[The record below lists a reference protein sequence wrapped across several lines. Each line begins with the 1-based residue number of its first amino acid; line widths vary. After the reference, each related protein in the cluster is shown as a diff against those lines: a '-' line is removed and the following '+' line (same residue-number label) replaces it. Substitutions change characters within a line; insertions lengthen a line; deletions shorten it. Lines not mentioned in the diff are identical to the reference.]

1 MDYQRTIM
9 PRVNE
14 LLTDKKIK
22 AEIKKGANKISD
34 GAISGLALHKTKS
47 GYVWRLRYTYGKKR
61 SYYAIGEYPV
71 VSLKEAREIARETK
85 LLLEKGID
93 PNLHK
98 KQQRE
103 ELIRQQNKMR
113 VTDLIDEYLEI
124 KKNNVS
130 EARFKKNYV
139 GTFNNYVIPYIG
151 KKYIDEI
158 NEDEILALV
167 KKVPKIKLKNATRSG
182 NKTYKAKEVLSII
195 KNLFEYAFR
204 NKYLKHN
211 PISLIDLDIILP
223 KHIEKHMEA
232 ITDEDELKQLYK
244 TIVDINNPI
253 TSKILQFQALTL
265 LRNGNM
271 RNLKWEYI
279 DWNKKIIFFPKESMK
294 AAHSD
299 FRLSLTDTLLEILEY
314 FKPFSG
320 DKEYVFISSKTN
332 KQISENFLP
341 FQYKKLGYQG
351 IHTPHGWRSS
361 FQTIAAEKYKEHKFP
376 FEVIEAQLHHKIG
389 NKVTRAYLRTDFL
402 DERRKLLKWWEGFL
416 NS

>member
-1 MDYQRTIM
+1 VLNDVIRSV
-9 PRVNE
+9 P
-14 LLTDKKIK
+14 
-22 AEIKKGANKISD
+22 
-34 GAISGLALHKTKS
+34 
-47 GYVWRLRYTYGKKR
+47 YGKKR

-139 GTFNNYVIPYIG
+139 GTFNNYIISYIG

-167 KKVPKIKLKNATRSG
+167 KKVPKMKLKNATRAG

-244 TIVDINNPI
+244 TIVGINNPI

-265 LRNGNM
+265 LCNGNM
-271 RNLKWEYI
+271 RNLKWEYV
-279 DWNKKIIFFPKESMK
+279 DWNKKVIIFPKENMK

-299 FRLSLTDTLLEILEY
+299 FRLPLTKTLLEILEY

-341 FQYKKLGYQG
+341 YQYKKLGINE

-376 FEVIEAQLHHKIG
+376 FEVIEAQLHHKI
-389 NKVTRAYLRTDFL
+389 
-402 DERRKLLKWWEGFL
+402 
-416 NS
+416 S